1 MKRLL
6 LPLLAAIDLSTA
18 VNAEEFTELKP
29 INPHSYMKST
39 LVRWEEN
46 GKRYLTFKGTSVV
59 LDCFGIRGQFGE
71 CPSAFSNYPDRA
83 YKANKATE
91 VINKYGWK
99 TVLFEYSID
108 CTEKTY
114 NREGDV
120 MAWTGLLIDQTP
132 YLVAQKYCPLEEWSK
147 LPNK

>member
-6 LPLLAAIDLSTA
+6 LPLLAALALPTA

-29 INPHSYMKST
+29 INPHSYKKST
-39 LVRWEEN
+39 LIKWEEN

-59 LDCFGIRGQFGE
+59 LDCYGDRGQFGA
-71 CPSAFSNYPDRA
+71 CPSPFGNNPDAIYEKR
-83 YKANKATE
+83 KATE

-108 CTEKTY
+108 CDEKTY

-120 MAWTGLLIDQTP
+120 MTWTGLLIDQTP
-132 YLVAQKYCPLEEWSK
+132 FLVAQKYCPIEEWSK